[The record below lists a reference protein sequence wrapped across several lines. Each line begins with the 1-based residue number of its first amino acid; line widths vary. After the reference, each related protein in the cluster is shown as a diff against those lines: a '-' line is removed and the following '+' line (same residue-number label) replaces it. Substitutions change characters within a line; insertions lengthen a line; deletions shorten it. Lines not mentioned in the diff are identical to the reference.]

1 MLKDKLG
8 TASLLY
14 SNSRDQEFAKM
25 AIDVR
30 NVSGRRD
37 VTIESYDD
45 ILRDA
50 EQLMRGGK
58 IRSLGNWTAG
68 QNFEHL
74 AKAMDVS
81 IDGVAYTMPVWMRA
95 IARLFKSW
103 FLNRPFKPGF
113 QLPAQLENDF
123 GPSHCIT
130 DEEGFR
136 LLKESVARIKSTDQ
150 RAPSPAFGEM
160 PESDWIKLHCRHA
173 ALHLSF
179 LMNE

>member
-1 MLKDKLG
+1 MAVDVKNVIGRRKV
-8 TASLLY
+8 
-14 SNSRDQEFAKM
+14 
-25 AIDVR
+25 AID
-30 NVSGRRD
+30 
-37 VTIESYDD
+37 SYDD

-50 EQLMRGGK
+50 EQLIRGGK

-74 AKAMDVS
+74 ARAMDVS
-81 IDGVAYTMPVWMRA
+81 IDGVSYKMPLWMRT
-95 IARLFKSW
+95 IARFFKSW

-113 QLPAQLENDF
+113 QLPTQLENDF
-123 GPSHCIT
+123 GPSPFIS

-136 LLKESVARIKSTDQ
+136 LLTEAVARIKSTER

-179 LMNE
+179 LVNE

>member
-1 MLKDKLG
+1 
-8 TASLLY
+8 
-14 SNSRDQEFAKM
+14 M
-25 AIDVR
+25 AVDVKK
-30 NVSGRRD
+30 VAGRRE
-37 VTIESYDD
+37 VRIESYDD

-50 EQLMRGGK
+50 EELMRGNR

-74 AKAMDVS
+74 AKAMDAS
-81 IDGVAYTMPVWMRA
+81 IDGVDFTMPLWMRGVA
-95 IARLFKSW
+95 KLFKSW

-113 QLPAQLENDF
+113 QLPVQLEKDF
-123 GPSHCIT
+123 GPSKVIS
-130 DEEGFR
+130 DEDGFR
-136 LLKESVARIKSTDQ
+136 LLSQAIARIKSTSH

-179 LMNE
+179 LVND

>member
-1 MLKDKLG
+1 
-8 TASLLY
+8 
-14 SNSRDQEFAKM
+14 M
-25 AIDVR
+25 AVDVR
-30 NVSGRRD
+30 KVVGRRE
-37 VTIESYDD
+37 VRIESYDD

-50 EQLMRGGK
+50 EQLMRGGR

-74 AKAMDVS
+74 AKAMDAS
-81 IDGVAYTMPVWMRA
+81 IDGVEFTMPLWMRG
-95 IARLFKSW
+95 IAKLFKNW

-123 GPSHCIT
+123 GPSQVIS
-130 DEEGFR
+130 DEDGFR
-136 LLKESVARIKSTDQ
+136 LLREAIARIKSTSQ

-179 LMNE
+179 LLNE